1 MKLRFIVLSM
11 ILVLPNQSNAVLGI
25 GDTVFDPSVF
35 GEATVTATEAVTQT
49 IQQIQQYQSQ
59 LQQYATQ
66 LQQYQTEIQN
76 TVAPAAYLWDQANSS
91 VNQVMGMVN
100 TISNYTSQA
109 GSLANYLAQFQNV
122 SYYRS
127 SPCYSASGCSSSAQQ
142 ALANNQT
149 TGSAAQKS
157 ANDAVFNMLNQQQQQ
172 LSTDA
177 ANLASLQSSA
187 QGANGQMQALGYAN
201 QLASSEINQ
210 LMQIRAILITQQTAA
225 ATRAEVVNDQEAQK
239 QAADALFL
247 SGKLT
252 KSSGQSWGF

>member
-1 MKLRFIVLSM
+1 MKLRYIVISI
-11 ILVLPNQSNAVLGI
+11 ILVLPNQSNAVFGI
-25 GDTVFDPSVF
+25 GDTVFDPTTYDEV
-35 GEATVTATEAVTQT
+35 VITATEAVNQT
-49 IQQIQQYQSQ
+49 LQQIKQYQSQ

-127 SPCYSASGCSSSAQQ
+127 SPCYSASGCTSSAQQ
-142 ALANNQT
+142 TLANNQT

-157 ANDAVFNMLNQQQQQ
+157 ANDAVFTMLNQQQQQ

-177 ANLASLQSSA
+177 ANLASLQSSS

-225 ATRAEVVNDQEAQK
+225 ATRAEVVNDRESQE
-239 QAADALFL
+239 QAGSELFR
-247 SGKLT
+247 SGSYT
-252 KSSGQSWGF
+252 KSSGQGWGF

>member
-1 MKLRFIVLSM
+1 MKIRYLALS
-11 ILVLPNQSNAVLGI
+11 LFLLSPNQSSALFGI
-25 GDTVFDPSVF
+25 GDVVFDPSAFANTTLSAIEDVN
-35 GEATVTATEAVTQT
+35 QT
-49 IQQIQQYQSQ
+49 LQQVQQYQAQ

-91 VNQVMGMVN
+91 VNQVMGMAN
-100 TISNYTSQA
+100 TIGNYTSQA

-122 SYYRS
+122 AYYRS
-127 SPCYSASGCSSSAQQ
+127 SPCYSASGCSATGQQ
-142 ALANNQT
+142 ALAATQA

-157 ANDAVFNMLNQQQQQ
+157 ANDAVFNLLNQQQQQ

-210 LMQIRAILITQQTAA
+210 LMQIRAILIAQQAAA